1 MLEREKG
8 QRSDCWLRVRERKN
22 KMKEQDK
29 RNSDKIW

>member
-22 KMKEQDK
+22 KIKEIVIKFGEKD
-29 RNSDKIW
+29 